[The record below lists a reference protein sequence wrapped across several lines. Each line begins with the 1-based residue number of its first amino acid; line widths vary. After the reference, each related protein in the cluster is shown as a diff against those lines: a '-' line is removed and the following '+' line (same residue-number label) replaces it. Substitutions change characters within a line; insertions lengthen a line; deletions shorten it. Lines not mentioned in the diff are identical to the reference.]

1 MIGDDAMASM
11 GSDNSEIIDAAFA
24 LAEAD
29 WVLVAS
35 GAGLSADSGLDTYE
49 GLRDQGVDYDILCR
63 AELLYDKPALFH
75 SFWLGSLLKYR
86 GTAPHEGFQI
96 LENLLRERADM
107 GRVYLYTSNVDG
119 HLRHWGITSCSF
131 TSFDSLFP
139 WVPPAPKKNTGST
152 KPPCLF
158 ANRGQLQGFPLCE
171 IHGCCE
177 DWMCS
182 SHLAPPPSEGLSQRW
197 ITVCEEQR
205 KLLDG
210 QDARAAC
217 GSPEAFKL
225 PSDASLDML
234 VCSCGLP
241 LRPAVLM
248 FGDEDEALL
257 DILRQA
263 WETYQ
268 RWEDGMERELKAG
281 GRLVILE
288 IGVGH
293 RVEVIRQECDEV
305 LKDVAAAGGTV
316 TLIRINLDEQILSK
330 PLAADGTGRI
340 RKICLQLS
348 SLEALKLIGEVN
360 TTTASQVE
368 KMQGV

>member
-1 MIGDDAMASM
+1 
-11 GSDNSEIIDAAFA
+11 
-24 LAEAD
+24 
-29 WVLVAS
+29 
-35 GAGLSADSGLDTYE
+35 
-49 GLRDQGVDYDILCR
+49 
-63 AELLYDKPALFH
+63 
-75 SFWLGSLLKYR
+75 
-86 GTAPHEGFQI
+86 
-96 LENLLRERADM
+96 
-107 GRVYLYTSNVDG
+107 
-119 HLRHWGITSCSF
+119 
-131 TSFDSLFP
+131 
-139 WVPPAPKKNTGST
+139 
-152 KPPCLF
+152 
-158 ANRGQLQGFPLCE
+158 
-171 IHGCCE
+171 
-177 DWMCS
+177 
-182 SHLAPPPSEGLSQRW
+182 
-197 ITVCEEQR
+197 
-205 KLLDG
+205 
-210 QDARAAC
+210 
-217 GSPEAFKL
+217 
-225 PSDASLDML
+225 
-234 VCSCGLP
+234 
-241 LRPAVLM
+241 M

-305 LKDVAAAGGTV
+305 QKDVAAAGGTV

-330 PLAADGTGRI
+330 PLVADGTGRI

>member
-1 MIGDDAMASM
+1 MASM

-119 HLRHWGITSCSF
+119 HLR
-131 TSFDSLFP
+131 
-139 WVPPAPKKNTGST
+139 
-152 KPPCLF
+152 
-158 ANRGQLQGFPLCE
+158 QLQGFPLCE

-210 QDARAAC
+210 RDAHAAC

-241 LRPAVLM
+241 LRPAVPM

-281 GRLVILE
+281 GRLAILE

-330 PLAADGTGRI
+330 PLVADGTGRI